1 MPRRLLI
8 LRAVVSLAFAVIF
21 VRLVQ
26 LEVFQGALNRRL
38 ADENRIRVIRRLAP
52 RGDIVDRHGRLLAG
66 SRLAFSVCVVP
77 EELSIAGR
85 SDPAAGLARLLGM
98 PVEEVRQR
106 LSRVERTRAEPI
118 AVWRNASPQAVA
130 RLEEQA
136 IYITGVTVLS
146 NAIRD
151 YPHGALAAHVLGY
164 VGEISAEELALQ
176 GDGDYRSGDLIGKT
190 GIEKVAEAVLRGVDG
205 GEQIEVEARGR
216 KVRTLGAVPPQP
228 GRKVWLAL
236 DLDLQQAA
244 EEALGERTGAVV
256 AMDPNTG
263 EVLALVSHP
272 AFDPNLFSGSLTP
285 GQWSRLTGSARPQQ
299 DRAVDSC
306 YPPGSVFKPI
316 TAAAA
321 LEAGQASL
329 ESRYFCGGSLTLG
342 DWQLRCWKRDGHGP
356 IDFLEGFAQ
365 SCNVMFAT
373 LGRRVGPDKLAA
385 MARRFGLGE
394 KTGIDLPQEAS
405 GLVPSPEWKK
415 RRRHQA
421 WYPGDTCQMAIGQ
434 GDCLV
439 TPLQVAVEFAAI
451 ANGGYLVQPRLLMSL
466 EGEQQAVGDY
476 AKRSITGQQS
486 SARSCG
492 LREDTLAALRRGS
505 EAVVEPG
512 GTAHSIASDRYRIA
526 GKTGTAENPSGPP
539 HAWFAGYAP
548 ADDASLV
555 VVVIVEG
562 GGHGATTAAP
572 IARHL
577 FDTAL
582 LPADGKPAWSP
593 TAGPPA
599 GTAGPPVQDP
609 EKRGPFGYVARPRR
623 GRHGGPPVAGL
634 ATQGRPSGS
643 LFEGQE

>member
-1 MPRRLLI
+1 MSRRLLI

-164 VGEISAEELALQ
+164 VGEISAEEVAMQ

-190 GIEKVAEAVLRGVDG
+190 GIEKVAERVLRGVDG
-205 GEQIEVEARGR
+205 GEQIEVDARGR
-216 KVRTLGAVPPQP
+216 KVRTLEAVPPQP
-228 GRKVWLAL
+228 GQNVRLAL

-244 EEALGERTGAVV
+244 EEALGKRTGAVV

-272 AFDPNLFSGSLTP
+272 DFDPNLFSGSLTP
-285 GQWSRLTGSARPQQ
+285 AQWSRLTGPAHPQQ
-299 DRAVDSC
+299 DRAVGSS

-321 LEAGQASL
+321 LEAGEASL
-329 ESRYFCGGSLTLG
+329 GSRYFCSGSLTLG
-342 DWQLRCWKRDGHGP
+342 NWQLRCWKRDGHGS

-373 LGRRVGPDKLAA
+373 LGRRVGPDKLAE

-394 KTGIDLPQEAS
+394 KTGIDLPQEVP

-415 RRRHQA
+415 QRRHQA
-421 WYPGDTCQMAIGQ
+421 WYPGDTCQLAIGQ
-434 GDCLV
+434 GDCLM

-451 ANGGYLVQPRLLMSL
+451 ANGGYLVRPRLVIGV
-466 EGEQQAVGDY
+466 EGEQQAVGKQ
-476 AKRSITGQQS
+476 AKRAI
-486 SARSCG
+486 G

-512 GTAHSIASDRYRIA
+512 GTAHSIASDQYRIA
-526 GKTGTAENPSGPP
+526 GKTGTAENPSGSP

-548 ADDASLV
+548 ADDPSLV
-555 VVVIVEG
+555 VVVIVER

-572 IARHL
+572 IARHV

-582 LPADGKPAWSP
+582 LPADRRPTWSP
-593 TAGPPA
+593 PAGPPVR
-599 GTAGPPVQDP
+599 TAGPPVQDP
-609 EKRGPFGYVARPRR
+609 EKSS
-623 GRHGGPPVAGL
+623 
-634 ATQGRPSGS
+634 PSGF